1 MGAVP
6 VPVPGLAAPPGPA
19 SPRGAARR
27 LWSRLRLPGP
37 RPGPHPG
44 VLIALILL
52 VTGIACALLQGPLW
66 GPLPLLATVNV
77 ATSVTFIGTGLI
89 LRRDPRNRAVAW
101 ALIIAG
107 ALRSVDFADPLGGPW
122 PFYTL
127 VFGGMDRLAGAYALL
142 RYPEPRLTWPQR
154 AFLIALGAWMVIG
167 RTLATVISTPQ
178 WENYPPSSWWISV
191 HPDRELAQV
200 ITNIV
205 NAGQG
210 VLGLTLLVL
219 LILRLTRTRGLDRLV
234 ITPIIV
240 AGLAAVAAAS
250 GTAITQMLSTISETP
265 NDAYIIEGIVDL
277 ALPLAFG
284 VAVVQSALLLRSIPG
299 LTAQVSAGAD
309 LDAVRY
315 ALRTTLRDPT
325 LEVVDL
331 TEAGRPPPA
340 PGAAAAGTAPA
351 AASPAAASPA
361 IAGPAPAAGT
371 GPAPRAPAPA
381 PGLPAATSPGPLAE
395 ASEGLALDVTGGV
408 PPDRLVELIRTEGG
422 TPIAVVIADPG
433 LDRYRGLFN
442 AAVQTSGLA
451 LKNAQLQARAAQAEL
466 GQVRATT
473 ARLVE
478 AGLAERQRLE
488 RDLHD
493 GAQQHLLA
501 LAAQLTAAMTRTTD
515 PAAAEAFRQA
525 RDGLTEILAELR
537 DFAHGIH
544 PAVLTEGGLAPAL
557 EEVAERLPLPVLVTA
572 PATRAP
578 SAAAEA
584 TGYFVACEALTN
596 VVKHARASQA
606 SVQIRMPD
614 GALEVEISDDGIG
627 GAGASGRGMANMR
640 DRARAL
646 DGELTVDSPPG
657 QGTTITVRIP
667 CG

>member
-1 MGAVP
+1 MGPVP
-6 VPVPGLAAPPGPA
+6 VPVPGLAPPSGPA
-19 SPRGAARR
+19 SPRGTSQR
-27 LWSRLRLPGP
+27 LWSRLRLS
-37 RPGPHPG
+37 GPHPG
-44 VLIALILL
+44 ALIAFILL
-52 VTGIACALLQGPLW
+52 VSGAVCALLQGPLW
-66 GPLPLLATVNV
+66 GPHPLLAAVNV
-77 ATSVTFIGTGLI
+77 ATSVTFICTGLI
-89 LRRDPRNRAVAW
+89 LHRDPRTRAVAW

-107 ALRSVDFADPLGGPW
+107 ALRSVDFTDPLGGPW

-142 RYPEPRLTWPQR
+142 RYPEPRLTRPQR
-154 AFLIALGAWMVIG
+154 VFLILLGTWMVIG
-167 RTLATVISTPQ
+167 RTVATVISTPR
-178 WENYPPSSWWISV
+178 WDGYPASSWWISI
-191 HPDRELAQV
+191 HPDRQLAQFF
-200 ITNIV
+200 TDIV
-205 NAGQG
+205 NVGQG

-219 LILRLTRTRGLDRLV
+219 LILRLVRTRGLDRLV

-250 GTAITQMLSTISETP
+250 GTAIAQMLSSISETP
-265 NDAYIIEGIVDL
+265 NDAYIVEGIVDL

-299 LTAQVSAGAD
+299 LTAQVSTGAD
-309 LDAVRY
+309 VDSVRY

-325 LEVVDL
+325 LEVLDL
-331 TEAGRPPPA
+331 TEAGQP
-340 PGAAAAGTAPA
+340 
-351 AASPAAASPA
+351 
-361 IAGPAPAAGT
+361 
-371 GPAPRAPAPA
+371 APAPA
-381 PGLPAATSPGPLAE
+381 TDPPPRPPAGDPPAASDPGPPA
-395 ASEGLALDVTGGV
+395 ASGEGPALDVAGAV

-466 GQVRATT
+466 GQVRAVA

-525 RDGLTEILAELR
+525 RNGLTEILAELR

-544 PAVLTEGGLAPAL
+544 PAVLTEGGLAAAL

-572 PATRAP
+572 PATRAA
-578 SAAAEA
+578 SGAAEA

-596 VVKHARASQA
+596 VVKHARASRA
-606 SVQIRMPD
+606 TVDIRMPD
-614 GALEVEISDDGIG
+614 GALEVKISDDGIG
-627 GAGASGRGMANMR
+627 GATACGRGMSNMR
-640 DRARAL
+640 DRAHAL

>member
-1 MGAVP
+1 
-6 VPVPGLAAPPGPA
+6 VPGLAPPPGPA
-19 SPRGAARR
+19 SPRGTARR
-27 LWSRLRLPGP
+27 LWSRLRLS
-37 RPGPHPG
+37 GPHPG
-44 VLIALILL
+44 ALIAFIVLASGA
-52 VTGIACALLQGPLW
+52 VCALLQGPLW
-66 GPLPLLATVNV
+66 GPHPLLAAVNV
-77 ATSVTFIGTGLI
+77 ATSVTFICTGLI
-89 LRRDPRNRAVAW
+89 LHRDPRTRAVGW

-107 ALRSVDFADPLGGPW
+107 TLRSVDFTDPLGGPW

-127 VFGGMDRLAGAYALL
+127 VFGGMDRLFGAYALL
-142 RYPEPRLTWPQR
+142 RYPEPRLTRPQR
-154 AFLIALGAWMVIG
+154 VFLILLGTWMVIG
-167 RTLATVISTPQ
+167 RLLATVISTPQ
-178 WENYPPSSWWISV
+178 WDGYPPSSWWISI
-191 HPDRELAQV
+191 HPDRLLAQFV
-200 ITNIV
+200 TDIV
-205 NAGQG
+205 NVGQG
-210 VLGLTLLVL
+210 VFGITLLVL
-219 LILRLTRTRGLDRLV
+219 LILRLVRTRGLDRLV

-250 GTAITQMLSTISETP
+250 GTAIVQMLSKINETP
-265 NDAYIIEGIVDL
+265 NNAYIVEGIVDL

-299 LTAQVSAGAD
+299 LTAQVSTGAD
-309 LDAVRY
+309 VDSVRY

-325 LEVVDL
+325 LEVLDL
-331 TEAGRPPPA
+331 TEAGQPA
-340 PGAAAAGTAPA
+340 PAPA
-351 AASPAAASPA
+351 AAPPPRPPAGEPPAASEP
-361 IAGPAPAAGT
+361 GPPAASGE
-371 GPAPRAPAPA
+371 GP
-381 PGLPAATSPGPLAE
+381 
-395 ASEGLALDVTGGV
+395 ALDVAGAV

-478 AGLAERQRLE
+478 AGLAERRRLE

-537 DFAHGIH
+537 DLAHGIH

-572 PATRAP
+572 PATRAA
-578 SAAAEA
+578 SSAAEA

-606 SVQIRMPD
+606 TVDIRMPD
-614 GALEVEISDDGIG
+614 GALVVEISDNGIG

>member
-1 MGAVP
+1 
-6 VPVPGLAAPPGPA
+6 VPGLAPPSGPA
-19 SPRGAARR
+19 SPRGTAQR
-27 LWSRLRLPGP
+27 LWSRLRLS
-37 RPGPHPG
+37 GPHPG
-44 VLIALILL
+44 ALIAVILL
-52 VTGIACALLQGPLW
+52 VSGAVCALLQGPLW
-66 GPLPLLATVNV
+66 GPHPLLAAVNV
-77 ATSVTFIGTGLI
+77 ATSVTFICTGLI
-89 LRRDPRNRAVAW
+89 LHRDPRTRAVAW

-107 ALRSVDFADPLGGPW
+107 ALRSVDFTDPLGGPW

-142 RYPEPRLTWPQR
+142 RYPEPRLTRPQR
-154 AFLIALGAWMVIG
+154 VFLILLGTWMVLG
-167 RTLATVISTPQ
+167 RTLATVISTPR
-178 WENYPPSSWWISV
+178 WDGYPASSWWISI
-191 HPDRELAQV
+191 HPDRQLAQFV
-200 ITNIV
+200 TDIV
-205 NAGQG
+205 NVGQG

-219 LILRLTRTRGLDRLV
+219 LILRLVRTRGLDRLV

-250 GTAITQMLSTISETP
+250 GTAIAQMLSSISETP
-265 NDAYIIEGIVDL
+265 NNAYIVEGIVDL

-309 LDAVRY
+309 VDAVRY
-315 ALRTTLRDPT
+315 ARRTTLRDPT
-325 LEVVDL
+325 LEVLDL
-331 TEAGRPPPA
+331 TEAGQP
-340 PGAAAAGTAPA
+340 
-351 AASPAAASPA
+351 
-361 IAGPAPAAGT
+361 
-371 GPAPRAPAPA
+371 APAPA
-381 PGLPAATSPGPLAE
+381 TAPPPRPPAGDPPAASDPGPPA
-395 ASEGLALDVTGGV
+395 ASGEGPALDVAGAV

-466 GQVRATT
+466 GQVRAVA

-525 RDGLTEILAELR
+525 RNGLTEILAELR

-544 PAVLTEGGLAPAL
+544 PAVLTEGGLAAAL

-572 PATRAP
+572 PATRAA
-578 SAAAEA
+578 SSAAEA

-606 SVQIRMPD
+606 TVDIRMPD
-614 GALEVEISDDGIG
+614 GALEVKISDDGIG
-627 GAGASGRGMANMR
+627 GATACGRGMSNMR

-646 DGELTVDSPPG
+646 DGELTVHSPPG

>member
-6 VPVPGLAAPPGPA
+6 VPVPGPAPPPGPA

-27 LWSRLRLPGP
+27 LWAFLRLS
-37 RPGPHPG
+37 GPHPG
-44 VLIALILL
+44 VLIAVILL
-52 VTGIACALLQGPLW
+52 VSGAVCALLQGPLW
-66 GPLPLLATVNV
+66 GPHPLLAAVNV
-77 ATSVTFIGTGLI
+77 ATTETFIFTGLI
-89 LRRDPRNRAVAW
+89 LHRDRRTRAVAW

-107 ALRSVDFADPLGGPW
+107 VLRSVDFTDPLGGPW

-142 RYPEPRLTWPQR
+142 RYPEPRLTRPQR
-154 AFLIALGAWMVIG
+154 AFLITLGAWMVIG
-167 RTLATVISTPQ
+167 RTLATVISTPR
-178 WENYPPSSWWISV
+178 WDGYPASSWWIYLYQ
-191 HPDRELAQV
+191 DRQLAQI
-200 ITNIV
+200 ITDIV

-210 VLGLTLLVL
+210 VLGLTLIVL
-219 LILRLTRTRGLDRLV
+219 LILRLVRTRGLDRLV

-250 GTAITQMLSTISETP
+250 GTAIAQMLSSISETP

-284 VAVVQSALLLRSIPG
+284 VAVLQSALLLRSIPG
-299 LTAQVSAGAD
+299 LTAQVSVGAD
-309 LDAVRY
+309 VDAVRY

-325 LEVVDL
+325 LEVLDL
-331 TEAGRPPPA
+331 TEAGQ
-340 PGAAAAGTAPA
+340 
-351 AASPAAASPA
+351 
-361 IAGPAPAAGT
+361 
-371 GPAPRAPAPA
+371 PAPA
-381 PGLPAATSPGPLAE
+381 PPAGEPPAARDPGPPA
-395 ASEGLALDVTGGV
+395 ASREGPALDVAGAM
-408 PPDRLVELIRTEGG
+408 PPDRLVELIRTESG

-466 GQVRATT
+466 GQIRATT

-478 AGLAERQRLE
+478 AGLAERRRLE

-525 RDGLTEILAELR
+525 RDGLTGILAELR
-537 DFAHGIH
+537 DLAHGIH
-544 PAVLTEGGLAPAL
+544 PAVLTEGGLAAAL

-572 PATRAP
+572 PATRAA
-578 SAAAEA
+578 SSAAEA

-596 VVKHARASQA
+596 AVKHAGASQA
-606 SVQIRMPD
+606 TVDIRMPE

-657 QGTTITVRIP
+657 QGTTITVRLP

>member
-6 VPVPGLAAPPGPA
+6 VPVPGLAPPSGPGT
-19 SPRGAARR
+19 RGTAQR
-27 LWSRLRLPGP
+27 LWSRLRLS
-37 RPGPHPG
+37 GPHPG
-44 VLIALILL
+44 ALITFILL
-52 VTGIACALLQGPLW
+52 VSGAVCALLQGPLW
-66 GPLPLLATVNV
+66 GPHPLLAAVNV
-77 ATSVTFIGTGLI
+77 ATSVTFICTGLI
-89 LRRDPRNRAVAW
+89 LHRDPRTRAVAW

-107 ALRSVDFADPLGGPW
+107 ALRSVDFTDPLGGPW

-142 RYPEPRLTWPQR
+142 RYPEPRLTRPQR
-154 AFLIALGAWMVIG
+154 VFLILLGTWMVIG
-167 RTLATVISTPQ
+167 RTLATVLSTPR
-178 WENYPPSSWWISV
+178 WDGYPASSWWISIY
-191 HPDRELAQV
+191 PDRQLAQFV
-200 ITNIV
+200 TDIV
-205 NAGQG
+205 NVGQG
-210 VLGLTLLVL
+210 VLGLTFLVL
-219 LILRLTRTRGLDRLV
+219 LILRLVRTRGLDRLV

-250 GTAITQMLSTISETP
+250 GTAIAQMLSSISETP
-265 NDAYIIEGIVDL
+265 NDAYIVEGIVDL

-284 VAVVQSALLLRSIPG
+284 VAVLQSALLLRSIPG
-299 LTAQVSAGAD
+299 LTAQVSVGAD
-309 LDAVRY
+309 VDAVRY

-325 LEVVDL
+325 LEVLDL
-331 TEAGRPPPA
+331 TEASQP
-340 PGAAAAGTAPA
+340 
-351 AASPAAASPA
+351 
-361 IAGPAPAAGT
+361 
-371 GPAPRAPAPA
+371 APAPA
-381 PGLPAATSPGPLAE
+381 TDPPPRPPAGDPPAASDPGPPA
-395 ASEGLALDVTGGV
+395 ASGEGPALDVAGAV

-466 GQVRATT
+466 GQVRAVA

-525 RDGLTEILAELR
+525 RNGLTEILAELR

-544 PAVLTEGGLAPAL
+544 PAVLTEGGLAAAL

-572 PATRAP
+572 PATRAA
-578 SAAAEA
+578 SSAAEA

-606 SVQIRMPD
+606 TVDIRMPD
-614 GALEVEISDDGIG
+614 GALEVKISDDGIG
-627 GAGASGRGMANMR
+627 GATACGRGMSNMR

-646 DGELTVDSPPG
+646 DGELTVHSPPG

>member
-6 VPVPGLAAPPGPA
+6 VPVPGLAPPPGPA
-19 SPRGAARR
+19 SPRGTAQR
-27 LWSRLRLPGP
+27 LWSRLRLS
-37 RPGPHPG
+37 GPHPG
-44 VLIALILL
+44 PLIAFILL
-52 VTGIACALLQGPLW
+52 VSGAVGAFLQGPLW
-66 GPLPLLATVNV
+66 GPHPLLAAVNV
-77 ATSVTFIGTGLI
+77 ATSVTFICTGLI
-89 LRRDPRNRAVAW
+89 LHRDPRTRAVGW

-107 ALRSVDFADPLGGPW
+107 ALRSVDFTDPLGGPW

-142 RYPEPRLTWPQR
+142 RYPEPRLTRPQR
-154 AFLIALGAWMVIG
+154 VFLILLGMWMVIG
-167 RTLATVISTPQ
+167 RTLATVVSTPR
-178 WENYPPSSWWISV
+178 WDGYPASSWWISIY
-191 HPDRELAQV
+191 PDRLLAQFV
-200 ITNIV
+200 TDIV
-205 NAGQG
+205 NVGQG

-219 LILRLTRTRGLDRLV
+219 LILRLVRTRGLDRLV

-250 GTAITQMLSTISETP
+250 GTAIAQMLSSISETP
-265 NDAYIIEGIVDL
+265 NNAYIVEGIVDL

-284 VAVVQSALLLRSIPG
+284 VAVLQSALLLRSIPG
-299 LTAQVSAGAD
+299 LTAQVSVGAD
-309 LDAVRY
+309 VDAVRY

-325 LEVVDL
+325 LEVLDL
-331 TEAGRPPPA
+331 TEAGQP
-340 PGAAAAGTAPA
+340 
-351 AASPAAASPA
+351 
-361 IAGPAPAAGT
+361 
-371 GPAPRAPAPA
+371 APAPA
-381 PGLPAATSPGPLAE
+381 TAPPPRPPAGEPPAATEPGPPA
-395 ASEGLALDVTGGV
+395 ASGEGPALDVAGAV

-466 GQVRATT
+466 GQVRAVA

-501 LAAQLTAAMTRTTD
+501 LAAQLTAALTRTTD

-525 RDGLTEILAELR
+525 RNGLTEILAELR

-544 PAVLTEGGLAPAL
+544 PAVLTEGGLAAAL

-572 PATRAP
+572 PATRAA
-578 SAAAEA
+578 SSAAEA
-584 TGYFVACEALTN
+584 TGYFVACEALAN

-606 SVQIRMPD
+606 TVDIRMPD
-614 GALEVEISDDGIG
+614 GALEVKISDDGTG
-627 GAGASGRGMANMR
+627 GATACGRGMSNMR

>member
-6 VPVPGLAAPPGPA
+6 VPVPGLAPPPGPA
-19 SPRGAARR
+19 SPRGTAQR
-27 LWSRLRLPGP
+27 LWSRLRLS
-37 RPGPHPG
+37 GPHPG
-44 VLIALILL
+44 PLIAFILL
-52 VTGIACALLQGPLW
+52 VSGAVGAFLQGPLW
-66 GPLPLLATVNV
+66 GPHPLLAAVNV
-77 ATSVTFIGTGLI
+77 ATSVTFICTGLI
-89 LRRDPRNRAVAW
+89 LHRDPRTRAVGW

-107 ALRSVDFADPLGGPW
+107 ALRSVDFTDPLGGPW

-142 RYPEPRLTWPQR
+142 RYPEPRLTRPQR
-154 AFLIALGAWMVIG
+154 VFLILLGTWMVIG
-167 RTLATVISTPQ
+167 RTLATVVSTPR
-178 WENYPPSSWWISV
+178 WDGYPASSWWISIY
-191 HPDRELAQV
+191 PDRLLAQFV
-200 ITNIV
+200 TDIV
-205 NAGQG
+205 NVGQG

-219 LILRLTRTRGLDRLV
+219 LILRLVRTRGLDRLV

-250 GTAITQMLSTISETP
+250 GTAIAQMLSSISETP
-265 NDAYIIEGIVDL
+265 NNAYIVEGIVDL

-284 VAVVQSALLLRSIPG
+284 VAVLQSALLLRSIPG
-299 LTAQVSAGAD
+299 LTAQVSVGAD
-309 LDAVRY
+309 VDAVRY

-325 LEVVDL
+325 LEVLDL
-331 TEAGRPPPA
+331 TEAGQP
-340 PGAAAAGTAPA
+340 
-351 AASPAAASPA
+351 
-361 IAGPAPAAGT
+361 
-371 GPAPRAPAPA
+371 APAPA
-381 PGLPAATSPGPLAE
+381 TAPPRPPAGDPPAASDPGPPA
-395 ASEGLALDVTGGV
+395 ASGEGPALDVAGAV

-478 AGLAERQRLE
+478 AGLAERRRLE

-501 LAAQLTAAMTRTTD
+501 LAAQLTAALTRTTD

-525 RDGLTEILAELR
+525 RNGLTEILAELR

-544 PAVLTEGGLAPAL
+544 PAVLTEGGLAAAL

-578 SAAAEA
+578 SSAAEA
-584 TGYFVACEALTN
+584 TGYFVACEALAN

-606 SVQIRMPD
+606 TVEIRMPD
-614 GALEVEISDDGIG
+614 GALEVKISDDGTG
-627 GAGASGRGMANMR
+627 GATACGRGMSNMR